1 MFRALVVEIL
11 SINIQ
16 YSFYIQLTIMMV
28 FLGQDSS
35 NASGLIYLK
44 SLIL

>member
-11 SINIQ
+11 FIIQ